1 MKTSGDVNLKN
12 DRFKTNQRVKLRQ
25 MCLSSV
31 HVSVVSLVCAVA
43 VHHHHAGGEGA
54 DHRRVPGLSLPGGQ
68 HLLAAVVGAQPAG
81 RLAASRHPLPD
92 LLRHV
97 RLHGPGLRR

>member
-1 MKTSGDVNLKN
+1 MTDSGQIRGSDGFSSDSLTCFVLGPC
-12 DRFKTNQRVKLRQ
+12 QRG
-25 MCLSSV
+25 LS
-31 HVSVVSLVCAVA
+31 LLCAVA

-68 HLLAAVVGAQPAG
+68 HLLAAVVSAQPAG
-81 RLAASRHPLPD
+81 RLAAPRHPLPD

>member
-1 MKTSGDVNLKN
+1 
-12 DRFKTNQRVKLRQ
+12 

-31 HVSVVSLVCAVA
+31 HVSVVSLLCAVA

-97 RLHGPGLRR
+97 WLHGPGLRR